1 MGGKSQD
8 ASALPCTGI
17 SATIDVVAMP
27 QLTGSQ
33 TVAAWAAVGLA
44 NDNWQQIG
52 YYCADGDDP
61 EGFYQI
67 WDLTNNTV
75 LTGGSWAVTAGPHQ
89 FEIVYSGAGNVWDFM
104 MDGTLEGSYDVGAAI
119 SVSPGA
125 SQPFEA
131 LLEQQN
137 PPFTV
142 PTVTFPVAMYAQ
154 QNGVW
159 NDVATASSYST
170 TSTYGVAGR
179 SQNSSLAPDEIQ
191 AGTAIA
197 SISSG
202 TALWSGLPTGIK
214 SNTLNITV
222 T

>member
-1 MGGKSQD
+1 M
-8 ASALPCTGI
+8 
-17 SATIDVVAMP
+17 
-27 QLTGSQ
+27 
-33 TVAAWAAVGLA
+33 
-44 NDNWQQIG
+44 
-52 YYCADGDDP
+52 
-61 EGFYQI
+61 
-67 WDLTNNTV
+67 
-75 LTGGSWAVTAGPHQ
+75 
-89 FEIVYSGAGNVWDFM
+89 
-104 MDGTLEGSYDVGAAI
+104 
-119 SVSPGA
+119 
-125 SQPFEA
+125 
-131 LLEQQN
+131 
-137 PPFTV
+137 
-142 PTVTFPVAMYAQ
+142 TFPVAMYAQ